1 MINIQ
6 LIKIGHN
13 DLLNS
18 QNLINKRN
26 SSSIFKFNENELVA
40 SNANF
45 LNKVELT
52 IHDDELSSININEK
66 TDFNIGIINRPLDGN
81 YFSRP
86 INKKFIV
93 VSTYDF
99 DTLEL
104 HEGISV
110 ENYFLRFVYAFSIIY
125 QAYNG
130 LNPQANE
137 IMQDN
142 ITGCLFDKATLKKQI
157 ATFFKNPHISI
168 AVKHTLSGKTIDAK
182 IISTVENE
190 IKKLKISWYYK
201 YADLM
206 KKNPITATIIIF
218 ITSLL
223 LQELGGNFL
232 YDWINGQLCK

>member
-13 DLLNS
+13 DLLS
-18 QNLINKRN
+18 LENLINKRN
-26 SSSIFKFNENELVA
+26 SSSVFKFNENELVA

-45 LNKVELT
+45 LNKAELT
-52 IHDDELSSININEK
+52 IHDNELSTININEK
-66 TDFNIGIINRPLDGN
+66 ADFNIGIINRPLDGN

-86 INKKFIV
+86 INEKFIV

-104 HEGISV
+104 HEGISI

-130 LNPQANE
+130 LNPQASE

-142 ITGCLFDKATLKKQI
+142 ITGCLFDKAILKKQI

-168 AVKHTLSGKTIDAK
+168 AAKHTLSGKTIDAK

-190 IKKLKISWYYK
+190 IKKLQISWYYK

-206 KKNPITATIIIF
+206 KKNPIVATIIIF
-218 ITSLL
+218 VSGLL

-232 YDWINGQLCK
+232 YDWIKGQLCK